1 MIQITDEGLCCSF
14 NTMPEAVM
22 FKNEAVKVGALCNTL
37 HSSCQRNETK

>member
-22 FKNEAVKVGALCNTL
+22 FKNEAVKVGGLCTAPVQKNTY
-37 HSSCQRNETK
+37 